1 MKSRVKA
8 FNKYRLQI
16 QAMDDGDL
24 PIAKYQGKHYKEPS
38 EEKRQGNR
46 PLILHEKKEIN
57 YVKVFVITCISLLA
71 CLIVLGIFLALKD

>member
-38 EEKRQGNR
+38 KEKN
-46 PLILHEKKEIN
+46 KEIG
-57 YVKVFVITCISLLA
+57 L
-71 CLIVLGIFLALKD
+71 

>member
-24 PIAKYQGKHYKEPS
+24 PIAKYQGKHYK
-38 EEKRQGNR
+38 
-46 PLILHEKKEIN
+46 
-57 YVKVFVITCISLLA
+57 
-71 CLIVLGIFLALKD
+71 